1 MQRKLSLVRTSV
13 LLMCYGTSLG
23 RVLHMCL
30 ISCVCDC
37 MHTCMCV
44 HICMYECLCVY
55 VCLCAGVGMHGIHQL
70 TECWLT
76 HLLTWAVRTFSSGPV
91 VLTPTHFFLV
101 PASQRCC
108 QGGSPVRSVAVI
120 PFPYMEFHV
129 YSLYLCQLLLCIEVV
144 ELLLIQHAY

>member
-1 MQRKLSLVRTSV
+1 MQRKLSLVHTSV
-13 LLMCYGTSLG
+13 LLMCYGISLG
-23 RVLHMCL
+23 RVLHMSL
-30 ISCVCDC
+30 PCVCVSACIHARVCIYVC
-37 MHTCMCV
+37 MTVSVC
-44 HICMYECLCVY
+44 
-55 VCLCAGVGMHGIHQL
+55 VCLCAGVGMHIIHQL
-70 TECWLT
+70 TECWLI

-91 VLTPTHFFLV
+91 VLTPTHFCLV